1 MMGKLFAQ
9 CEEACGERGLVN
21 PNMRKYYGMASE
33 QGQKDISGGVKK
45 NPEGIETWVPIK
57 YTLEQF
63 TTQFE
68 AALVSCMSYCGASN
82 LNEFIGK
89 VEWIPMTSEE
99 FKSYYK

>member
-1 MMGKLFAQ
+1 
-9 CEEACGERGLVN
+9 
-21 PNMRKYYGMASE
+21 MASI
-33 QGQKDISGGVKK
+33 QGQKDISGGVNK

-63 TTQFE
+63 ISKFE
-68 AALVSCMSYCGASN
+68 AALLSCMSYCGASN

>member
-1 MMGKLFAQ
+1 
-9 CEEACGERGLVN
+9 
-21 PNMRKYYGMASE
+21 MASI

-45 NPEGIETWVPIK
+45 NTEGIETWVPIK

-63 TTQFE
+63 AAQFE

-82 LNEFIGK
+82 LDDFIGK